1 MAKALRHN
9 REEMKPLIIS
19 AILLCAMTTTADA
32 QDADVD
38 VGALANSA
46 KESLM
51 SMGAPDVSNIVKPDG
66 KGGVVNAGFGQK
78 SNINIRIPSRPR
90 AAKGRS
96 NNVGSHTKVGSES
109 FFERRRRER
118 EEAAAEAAR
127 REAERRARIRREDA
141 EDFARGYTMH
151 QGMMSGFYM
160 RKAAR
165 DQYLATEG
173 AARLD
178 ASVHAMDLATIPTQ
192 EAKPSLDTKSN
203 DELAELFEEPVRII
217 YLDKERSARTSFASG
232 EDISVQGNLDISPQS
247 YNDWLTAFRS
257 TPKVKMSSSSSG
269 RITAEMRLLLSAEQ
283 CDIDTLPRFVI
294 PNIGLAVCFGDTL
307 LSINKDMA
315 RRFTWASGHV
325 DHVVP
330 CGNSMI
336 CKIGQKIVSYHGA
349 KREELFTIDTPE
361 YSLFP
366 KDNEEFWVLAWYA
379 DISALYAVNST
390 KHTMTEVAR
399 LPEFIWKVE
408 QSINAT
414 YVAIDTK
421 IYQLQ
426 KDKKPTLLY
435 NHDKRINDFILTTE
449 GMLLALDDGLVLLS
463 PDYTAS
469 AVSDHGILE
478 LWADGDDYYAF
489 DTKHN
494 IQYVTFQKTK

>member
-1 MAKALRHN
+1 MVKALRHK
-9 REEMKPLIIS
+9 RGGMKALIIS
-19 AILLCAMTTTADA
+19 AILLCAMTSTAYA

-38 VGALANSA
+38 VGALAWSA
-46 KESLM
+46 RESLRSM
-51 SMGAPDVSNIVKPDG
+51 SGPVESIVKPDG

-78 SNINIRIPSRPR
+78 SNINIRIPSRRRP
-90 AAKGRS
+90 AKGRP
-96 NNVGSHTKVGSES
+96 NNVGSHTKVRSES
-109 FFERRRRER
+109 FFERRRRKR

-141 EDFARGYTMH
+141 EDFARGYSIH

-165 DQYLATEG
+165 DRYLATEG

-217 YLDKERSARTSFASG
+217 YLNKERATRSSFTSG
-232 EDISVQGNLDISPQS
+232 EVISVQGNLDISPQS
-247 YNDWLTAFRS
+247 YNDWITAFQS
-257 TPKVKMSSSSSG
+257 TPTVKMPSASSG

-294 PNIGLAVCFGDTL
+294 PNIGLAICFGDTL

-366 KDNEEFWVLAWYA
+366 KDDEEFWVLAWYA
-379 DISALYAVNST
+379 DISALYAVNPT
-390 KHTMTEVAR
+390 KHTMNEVAR

-494 IQYVTFQKTK
+494 IQYVTFKKTK

>member
-1 MAKALRHN
+1 MAKALRHK
-9 REEMKPLIIS
+9 RGGMKPLIIS
-19 AILLCAMTTTADA
+19 AILLCVTTSTANA
-32 QDADVD
+32 QDVD
-38 VGALANSA
+38 AGALARSA
-46 KESLM
+46 RQSLWSM
-51 SMGAPDVSNIVKPDG
+51 SDPDVRNVVRPDG
-66 KGGVVNAGFGQK
+66 QGGVVNAGLGQG
-78 SNINIRIPSRPR
+78 SNINIRIPSRRRP
-90 AAKGRS
+90 AKGRP
-96 NNVGSHTKVGSES
+96 NNVGSNAKVGSES

-127 REAERRARIRREDA
+127 REAERRERIRREDA
-141 EDFARGYTMH
+141 EDFARGYSIH

-165 DQYLATEG
+165 DRYLATEG

-178 ASVHAMDLATIPTQ
+178 ANVHAMDLATIPTQ

-257 TPKVKMSSSSSG
+257 TPAVKMPSASPG

-315 RRFTWASGHV
+315 RRFTWTSGHV

-379 DISALYAVNST
+379 DISALYAVNPT

-414 YVAIDTK
+414 YIAIDTK

-469 AVSDHGILE
+469 CVSDHGILE

-494 IQYVTFQKTK
+494 IQYVTFKKTK